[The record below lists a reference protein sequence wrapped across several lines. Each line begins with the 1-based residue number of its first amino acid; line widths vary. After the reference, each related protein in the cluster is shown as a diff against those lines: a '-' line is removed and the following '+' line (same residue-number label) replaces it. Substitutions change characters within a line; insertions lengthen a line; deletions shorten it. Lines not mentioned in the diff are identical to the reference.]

1 VVPVV
6 NAAAHFCKRCHVV
19 HLAAQC
25 PSDLWD
31 ADEAERRDVAVAR
44 STFTRWAS
52 GYLAS
57 LSGLAAAGV
66 KLGKEQP

>member
-1 VVPVV
+1 VV
-6 NAAAHFCKRCHVV
+6 NATAHFCKRCNVV
-19 HLAAQC
+19 HFATQC
-25 PSDLWD
+25 PRDVWD

-44 STFTRWAS
+44 STFSRWAS
-52 GYLAS
+52 GYVAS

>member
-1 VVPVV
+1 MVSVV
-6 NAAAHFCKRCHVV
+6 NATAHFCKRCNVV
-19 HLAAQC
+19 HFAAQC
-25 PSDLWD
+25 PREQWD
-31 ADEAERRDVAVAR
+31 ADNAEQHGIAVAR
-44 STFTRWAS
+44 STFSRWAS